1 MYNTVIIKYDS
12 EPTRP
17 GRPNRKNSPSI
28 LHKGML
34 ITGEIFKEYYPIKKL
49 EISAEKDTKFCINTG
64 RITQIG
70 NSGYFNLDL
79 KEYEGIFDLRFVENN
94 DEHKTLNPMTIRIEY
109 EI

>member
-12 EPTRP
+12 EPTKP

-49 EISAEKDTKFCINTG
+49 EISAAKDTKFCINTG
-64 RITQIG
+64 KETMIG
-70 NSGYFNLDL
+70 SSGYFNLDL
-79 KEYEGIFDLRFVENN
+79 KNYEGIFDLRFSENN
-94 DEHKTLNPMTIRIEY
+94 EFTPMTIKIEY

>member
-12 EPTRP
+12 EPTKP

-49 EISAEKDTKFCINTG
+49 EISAAKDTKFYINTG
-64 RITQIG
+64 KETTVG
-70 NSGYFNLDL
+70 SSGYFNLDL
-79 KEYEGIFDLRFVENN
+79 KNYEGIFDLRFSENN
-94 DEHKTLNPMTIRIEY
+94 EFNPMMIKIEY